1 MAHDPNPLELAAAWR
16 SEGRRVAL
24 ATVWSSIHIALLG
37 TLCVAHAADDVAP
50 VTQAGATSDTQEL
63 NVAGVKVRLEFLD
76 QDFRNGTA
84 QLVVWIERSIAIVAG
99 YYGRFPTAELRLQ
112 VHSTGGSGVR
122 HGTAFGSST
131 PRIRLQVGR
140 EATAAELMRDWVLV
154 HEMVHLALP
163 EVGRKHAWLSEGLA
177 TYVEGIAR
185 VQAGNRSAKD
195 VWAEYV
201 DSMPQGL
208 PRSGDEGLDNTH
220 TWGRTY
226 WGGALFCLQADVEIR
241 KRTNNRFG
249 LQDALRA
256 VAKSSGGLSFDWS
269 IERVFATGDA
279 AVSTTVLTDLYARM
293 KDAPAAPHLDALWK
307 DMGIQ
312 RRGAS
317 VELHDDAPLAAIRD
331 AIARAPDQDRSTGIR

>member
-1 MAHDPNPLELAAAWR
+1 VFHGWCELRARNA
-16 SEGRRVAL
+16 VAFC
-24 ATVWSSIHIALLG
+24 AIAFFEALR
-37 TLCVAHAADDVAP
+37 VAHAADDVAP
-50 VTQAGATSDTQEL
+50 ATQAEATSATQKL
-63 NVAGVKVRLEFLD
+63 NVAGVKVRLEFFD

-84 QLVVWIERSIAIVAG
+84 QLVVWIERSIGIVAG
-99 YYGRFPTAELRLQ
+99 YYGRFPTAELRLR
-112 VHSTGGSGVR
+112 VHSTDGSGVR
-122 HGTAFGSST
+122 HGTAFGSSP
-131 PRIRLQVGR
+131 PRIRLQVGQ
-140 EATAAELMRDWVLV
+140 EATAAELRRDWVLV

-163 EVGRKHAWLSEGLA
+163 EVGRRHAWLSEGLA

-185 VQAGNRSAKD
+185 AQAGNRSAKD

-201 DSMPQGL
+201 RSMPQGL

-249 LQDALRA
+249 LRDALRA
-256 VAKSSGGLSFDWS
+256 VAKSSGGLSFDWP

-279 AVSTTVLTDLYARM
+279 AVGTTVLTDLYARA
-293 KDAPAAPHLDALWK
+293 KDAPAAPDLDALWK

-317 VELHDDAPLAAIRD
+317 VELQDDAPLAAIRD
-331 AIARAPDQDRSTGIR
+331 AIMRAPDDLP

>member
-1 MAHDPNPLELAAAWR
+1 MSP
-16 SEGRRVAL
+16 
-24 ATVWSSIHIALLG
+24 
-37 TLCVAHAADDVAP
+37 
-50 VTQAGATSDTQEL
+50 
-63 NVAGVKVRLEFLD
+63 GVKVRLEFLD

-84 QLVVWIERSIAIVAG
+84 QLMVWIERSIAIVAG

-140 EATAAELMRDWVLV
+140 EATAAELMWDWVLV

-201 DSMPQGL
+201 HSMPQGL

-220 TWGRTY
+220 TWDERTGAARCSVCRQMWRSGSGRTT
-226 WGGALFCLQADVEIR
+226 ASAC
-241 KRTNNRFG
+241 RTRC
-249 LQDALRA
+249 ARLR
-256 VAKSSGGLSFDWS
+256 S
-269 IERVFATGDA
+269 RA
-279 AVSTTVLTDLYARM
+279 AVS
-293 KDAPAAPHLDALWK
+293 ALI
-307 DMGIQ
+307 GPLSAYLPPVT
-312 RRGAS
+312 RR
-317 VELHDDAPLAAIRD
+317 
-331 AIARAPDQDRSTGIR
+331 